1 MPHWETWKV
10 LRVPNNAVN
19 GIKGA
24 SLAEVA
30 AADLVL
36 TESGQIL
43 KDRHGIRKLIGD
55 K

>member
-1 MPHWETWKV
+1 MSHWENWKV
-10 LRVPNNAVN
+10 LRVPDTAVN
-19 GIKGA
+19 GLRGVT
-24 SLAEVA
+24 LAEVA
-30 AADLVL
+30 SADLIL